1 MDVVQFLGGIVDTLC
16 KSLEEEC
23 MQLVKGGRKM
33 QKAVKET
40 GLFYTSRS
48 SDGRRLQR
56 WKTKNAKQKLAD
68 QLRREQIKVQNFKRK
83 QSSIR
88 DLKKELVEQ
97 KKQVVSSKRANKRS
111 LFIVSVLRVN

>member
-23 MQLVKGGRKM
+23 MQLVKGDKKLY
-33 QKAVKET
+33 KAVKET
-40 GLFYTSRS
+40 GLFYSSRS

-56 WKTKNAKQKLAD
+56 RKTKYEKQKIVN

-83 QSSIR
+83 QSSILE
-88 DLKKELVEQ
+88 LKKELVEQ
-97 KKQVVSSKRANKRS
+97 KKQVVSSKRSNKRY